1 MIRARAILLALA
13 AVTGLSGMACAQPRN
28 AALSARPE
36 AVTAT
41 TLPAGVTPLSHG
53 ALVYRP
59 LNAKG
64 QLPMIVLLHGAGGN
78 ARDMLDAFR
87 QDADERGYLLL
98 SLQSKEVTWDLIV
111 SASQSR
117 SRMADPRFG
126 ADVPR
131 IDAVLKQV
139 FAQASVDPRRIVL
152 AGFSDGASYALSLGL
167 ANPDLFTGILALSPG
182 FMVPP
187 DKVARGQ
194 RVFIAHGRSDRVL
207 AFSNAQRIADI
218 LGTTDLRLRF
228 LPFDGG
234 HVMGRAATA
243 EGMEF
248 LLGR

>member
-1 MIRARAILLALA
+1 MLLAIA
-13 AVTGLSGMACAQPRN
+13 AMSGLSGTACAQPRN

-41 TLPAGVTPLSHG
+41 ALAAGVTPLSHG

-59 LNAKG
+59 ANAEG
-64 QLPMIVLLHGAGGN
+64 QRPLIVLLHGAGGN
-78 ARDMLDAFR
+78 ARDMLNVFR
-87 QDADERGYLLL
+87 EDADERGYLLL

-131 IDAVLKQV
+131 IDAVLRQV
-139 FAQASVDPRRIVL
+139 FAQASVDPRRVVL

-167 ANPDLFTGILALSPG
+167 ANHELFGGILALSPG

-187 DKVARGQ
+187 DKIARGE

-207 AFSNAQRIADI
+207 AFSNAERIADI
-218 LGTTDLRLRF
+218 LGRTDLAFRF
-228 LPFDGG
+228 RPFDGG
-234 HVMGRAATA
+234 HVMSRAATA

-248 LLGR
+248 LLAR